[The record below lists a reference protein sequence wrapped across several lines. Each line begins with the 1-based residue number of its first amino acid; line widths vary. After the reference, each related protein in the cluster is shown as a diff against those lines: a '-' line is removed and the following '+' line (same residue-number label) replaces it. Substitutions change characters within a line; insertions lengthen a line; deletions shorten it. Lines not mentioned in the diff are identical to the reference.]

1 MRGVTVPN
9 SHVKGLRG
17 SKGSDALP
25 EATHAQNRGSA
36 GFSNSELLCDV
47 IPPEVSSHGEARGQ
61 PDVL

>member
-1 MRGVTVPN
+1 M
-9 SHVKGLRG
+9 KGLRG

-25 EATHAQNRGSA
+25 EATHAQSRGSA

-61 PDVL
+61 PNVL